1 MNSYDRASFLSSG
14 GGGCVLADVEGAPAG
29 PLQTQAGP
37 DGLQALEK
45 VVNVVLGVLGARREA
60 EALRA
65 ARDRRVI
72 VDGLGVYAVLVKEQ
86 LAGSLA

>member
-45 VVNVVLGVLGARREA
+45 VVNVVLGVLGARRKA

-72 VDGLGVYAVLVKEQ
+72 DGLGVYAVLVKEH